1 MERNFLLMVTESN
14 YQKVMDVFGGV
25 IQLLEV
31 QGLDIAGSEDKY
43 KVLINPMVPQTV
55 IEVAQPITDEAVNE

>member
-55 IEVAQPITDEAVNE
+55 VEVAQPITDEAVNE

>member
-1 MERNFLLMVTESN
+1 MVTESN

-55 IEVAQPITDEAVNE
+55 VEVAQPITDEAVNE

>member
-1 MERNFLLMVTESN
+1 M
-14 YQKVMDVFGGV
+14 FGGV

-55 IEVAQPITDEAVNE
+55 VEVAQPITDEAVNE